1 MVSKLRAG
9 IRQEPARADTAEDA
23 AMRMAAFA
31 FLAEP
36 DLLGA
41 GLILLSAKNCEPAM
55 PGERQAAPVA
65 GARVRPG
72 RVSTPESVSPTTP

>member
-41 GLILLSAKNCEPAM
+41 GLILLSAKNCSPQC
-55 PGERQAAPVA
+55 PVSDRPHRLREREYGPV
-65 GARVRPG
+65 
-72 RVSTPESVSPTTP
+72 E